1 MSVCVVC
8 LTENFDVR
16 KIGIQTPEEDR
27 RKTEDE
33 KIFWK
38 FEVKYFSRK
47 CKCLA
52 DLKKKIQPRKKK
64 FSALFD
70 AENYAEIFFL
80 I

>member
-1 MSVCVVC
+1 MYVSMTSEDENKNKEMRVCAVC

-52 DLKKKIQPRKKK
+52 DLKKKI
-64 FSALFD
+64 SA
-70 AENYAEIFFL
+70 
-80 I
+80 